1 MLKRYKFLLSLKIFP
16 FPIFLQHATNIM
28 TEILNVIFDHTFR
41 EKEGVTYIIYLKF
54 RGFC

>member
-1 MLKRYKFLLSLKIFP
+1 M
-16 FPIFLQHATNIM
+16 A
-28 TEILNVIFDHTFR
+28 EILNVISDHTFR